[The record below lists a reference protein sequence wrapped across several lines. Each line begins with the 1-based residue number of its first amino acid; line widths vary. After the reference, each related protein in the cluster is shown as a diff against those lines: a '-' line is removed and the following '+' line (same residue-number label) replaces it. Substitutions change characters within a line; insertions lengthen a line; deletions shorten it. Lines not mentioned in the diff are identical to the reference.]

1 MAATTF
7 DPNVGITWRR
17 AALVSLAAVVLA
29 GTVVALVRAGSSSR
43 EDEAATAS
51 SDEDAGASVATTVA
65 TGAGTETEQSASDDD
80 AGVPSSRVAAGPS
93 IVRTATLR
101 LRVPGSFGDAVERA
115 TDVAVAAGGCVATS
129 STSSYERGRGSGE
142 LTLRVPANRF
152 DQVRRALGEL
162 GTLESSQ
169 IGGQDVGGQLVDLD
183 ARLRSLRAEEGALDA
198 LLARA
203 GDIGQILQVRDRLA
217 GVRTQ
222 IEQLAGQQGA
232 LRDQVA
238 LATITLA
245 LHQSGSDLS
254 TAPGEERSDPAM
266 VASFRTAVG
275 ALLAVVGGMVIV
287 LGALLPFAALA
298 LLAWPVVRRY
308 QRRQVTT

>member
-1 MAATTF
+1 MAATAF
-7 DPNVGITWRR
+7 DPNVRISWRR
-17 AALVSLAAVVLA
+17 AALVSLAVVVLA
-29 GTVVALVRAGSSSR
+29 GTVVALVRGTPRGGDEDAAAAGAAVPTTVVQRSAADEGGSSSGG
-43 EDEAATAS
+43 AVPAP
-51 SDEDAGASVATTVA
+51 AGA
-65 TGAGTETEQSASDDD
+65 
-80 AGVPSSRVAAGPS
+80 S

-101 LRVPGSFGDAVERA
+101 LRVPGSFAEAVERA
-115 TDVAVAAGGCVATS
+115 TDVAVAAGGLVATS
-129 STSSYERGRGSGE
+129 STSSFERGRGSGE
-142 LTLRVPANRF
+142 LTLRVPADRF
-152 DQVRRALGEL
+152 DQVRRSLGAL

-203 GDIGQILQVRDRLA
+203 GDIGQVLQVRDRLT

-222 IEQLAGQQGA
+222 IEQLAGQQAA

-245 LHQSGSDLS
+245 MHQSGSAVATTQGDGS
-254 TAPGEERSDPAM
+254 ADPA
-266 VASFRTAVG
+266 VVESFRTAVG

-287 LGALLPFAALA
+287 VGALLPFAVLA
-298 LLAWPVVRRY
+298 LLAWPFVRRY
-308 QRRQVTT
+308 QRRQVSA